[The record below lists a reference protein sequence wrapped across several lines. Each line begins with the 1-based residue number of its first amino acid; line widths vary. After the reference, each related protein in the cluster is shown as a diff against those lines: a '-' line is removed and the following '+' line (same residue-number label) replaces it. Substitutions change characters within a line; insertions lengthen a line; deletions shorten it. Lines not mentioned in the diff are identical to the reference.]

1 MAGFQVLE
9 STLYRS
15 ELPMLS
21 ITVVFD
27 LDGTVADT
35 AADLIEAANTALA
48 AEGLGP
54 APAAEVKKGVGY
66 GAKAMLQ
73 CAMASLGQKM
83 EAEQLN
89 RLSDRLVEHYEENI
103 AAKTRLFPG
112 FGEAAA
118 DLREAGVK
126 LALCTNKRERLTLR
140 LLSKLGIGSLFDAM
154 ACGDT
159 YPFHKPDPRHITGA
173 VQLVGGELSAAI
185 MVGDSEVDVAAARG
199 AGIPVIA
206 TTFGYA
212 AVPAGELG
220 ADAVLEHYAE
230 LTALIRELLPGSCH
244 RLTAR
249 EF

>member
-1 MAGFQVLE
+1 MVSLTA
-9 STLYRS
+9 
-15 ELPMLS
+15 
-21 ITVVFD
+21 VFD

-54 APAAEVKKGVGY
+54 APAAAIKKGVGY

-83 EAEQLN
+83 EAEQLD
-89 RLSDRLVEHYEENI
+89 RLSARLVEHYGENI

-112 FGEAAA
+112 FGEVAA

-126 LALCTNKRERLTLR
+126 LALCTNKREWLTLR
-140 LLSKLGIGSLFDAM
+140 LLSELGIGSLFDAM

-159 YPFHKPDPRHITGA
+159 YPFHKPDPRHITG
-173 VQLVGGELSAAI
+173 VIQLAGGELSAAV

-206 TTFGYA
+206 TGFGYA

-220 ADAVLEHYAE
+220 ADAVMQHYAE
-230 LTALIRELLPGSCH
+230 LTALIHELLPGS
-244 RLTAR
+244 RSRRMAQ